1 MWQITWMIAAVP
13 EWFWTAVTVLGLVSL
28 AASWLS
34 TPWRVPLKIGGIFA
48 IVVGSWCM
56 GIAANEATW
65 QAKVK
70 KLENDLAVARSES
83 KNENVALEEKV
94 VYVDRVVKERG
105 ADIVKYIDRDIV
117 EKEEVKE
124 FIERCPIPKDIIE
137 QHNAAAMLN
146 QAARRQQSEDTR

>member
-1 MWQITWMIAAVP
+1 MWQISWMISVVP
-13 EWFWTAVTVLGLVSL
+13 DWIWTAVTVAGLISL

-34 TPWRVPLKIGGIFA
+34 TPWRVPLKIGGIIA
-48 IVVGSWCM
+48 VIIGSWCM

-70 KLENDLAVARSES
+70 KLENDLAIARSES
-83 KNENVALEEKV
+83 KNENVVIEEKV

-105 ADIVKYIDRDIV
+105 ADIVKYIDRVVV
-117 EKEEVKE
+117 EKEEVKI

-146 QAARRQQSEDTR
+146 HAVRSQQGENKK